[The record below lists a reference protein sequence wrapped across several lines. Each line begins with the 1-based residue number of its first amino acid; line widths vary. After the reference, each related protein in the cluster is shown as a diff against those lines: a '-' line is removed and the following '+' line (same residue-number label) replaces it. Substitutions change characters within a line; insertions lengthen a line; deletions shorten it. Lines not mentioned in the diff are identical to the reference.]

1 MNIPHSVHN
10 NFGIK
15 WKLVHSED
23 VKKERNKDFFFLYFC
38 QRYVI

>member
-23 VKKERNKDFFFLYFC
+23 VKKERNKDFFLYFC